1 MGDGALIRLAPS
13 AVREEFSGLW
23 RSGMPAQVHVRV
35 PGCQLSGHSGLN
47 SHSRS
52 TRRLPRC
59 LASGLHPFGSLPFPP
74 NTLLYDKSNK
84 SIGPSDSKNL
94 ANTAVRSVILLMTS
108 QPMCSGRLDAAC
120 PRRRP
125 TQANLL
131 LEGYMTYCGQRRTV
145 KVWINHGG
153 HTLISI
159 LRRWNGGTGRPASKV
174 EWFALC

>member
-23 RSGMPAQVHVRV
+23 SRSGMPAQVHVRV
-35 PGCQLSGHSGLN
+35 PGCQLSGHPGLN

-74 NTLLYDKSNK
+74 NTLLYDKSSE

-108 QPMCSGRLDAAC
+108 QPMCSGRLNAAC
-120 PRRRP
+120 PRQ
-125 TQANLL
+125 TANSGKLPS
-131 LEGYMTYCGQRRTV
+131 GR
-145 KVWINHGG
+145 IHD
-153 HTLISI
+153 I
-159 LRRWNGGTGRPASKV
+159 LWSA
-174 EWFALC
+174 